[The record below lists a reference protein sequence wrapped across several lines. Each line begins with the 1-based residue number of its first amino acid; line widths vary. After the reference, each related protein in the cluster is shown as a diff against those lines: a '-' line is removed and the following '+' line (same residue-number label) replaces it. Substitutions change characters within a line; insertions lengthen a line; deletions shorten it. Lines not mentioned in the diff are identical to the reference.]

1 LSSELTAAIRR
12 IKPEKRIESLKRRDV
27 SHLPFLSQVSTSPPK
42 LLYDTTV
49 YIDIL
54 QDRFPR
60 GGDLVLRAADA
71 WHCSVAE
78 AELVVLIGYLD
89 PSHPDTVAAVKQI
102 TATVE
107 KIPSH
112 RRLAPDREVWVDA
125 AVLAGVLARLQGYD
139 EINRKRVLN
148 DALLF
153 STARKHG
160 LTILT
165 RNIIDFDF
173 LQQIE
178 PTGRVLFYNRS

>member
-27 SHLPFLSQVSTSPPK
+27 SQLPFLGQISTPPPK

-60 GGDLVLRAADA
+60 DGDLVLRAADA
-71 WHCSVAE
+71 WHCTVAE
-78 AELVVLIGYLD
+78 AELVVLVGYLD
-89 PSHPDTVAAVKQI
+89 PGHSDTAAAVKQI

-112 RRLAPDREVWVDA
+112 RRLAPDREAWVDA

-139 EINRKRVLN
+139 KLNRKRVLN

-153 STARKHG
+153 SIARKHG
-160 LTILT
+160 LSVLT

-173 LQQIE
+173 LQQLE
-178 PTGRVLFYNRS
+178 PTGRVLFYERV

>member
-1 LSSELTAAIRR
+1 MSSELTTAIRR
-12 IKPEKRIESLKRRDV
+12 IKLEKRSASLKRRDV
-27 SHLPFLSQVSTSPPK
+27 SLLPFLGQVSTSPPK

-54 QDRFPR
+54 QDRFP
-60 GGDLVLRAADA
+60 GDGDLVLRAADA
-71 WHCSVAE
+71 WHCNVVE

-89 PSHPDTVAAVKQI
+89 PGHPGTAPTVKQI
-102 TATVE
+102 IATVE

-112 RRLAPDREVWVDA
+112 RRLVPDRDVWVDA

-153 STARKHG
+153 STARKHR

-173 LQQIE
+173 LQQLE
-178 PTGRVLFYNRS
+178 PTGRVLFYSRS